1 MFWKGST
8 AREGLSGSASGW
20 LDPNRNI
27 FRKCR
32 SWEVSSRIRQAR
44 IGSAIF
50 FGVCVPHIVEREV
63 DLAADLSVRVIGNA
77 NTSGFRDPL

>member
-8 AREGLSGSASGW
+8 AMEGLSGSASGW

-32 SWEVSSRIRQAR
+32 SWEVFKPHTPSSHRLGDILWRLR
-44 IGSAIF
+44 T
-50 FGVCVPHIVEREV
+50 HIVEREV
-63 DLAADLSVRVIGNA
+63 DLAADLSVRVVGNA
-77 NTSGFRDPL
+77 NTSGFRHPL

>member
-8 AREGLSGSASGW
+8 AMEGLSGSASGW
-20 LDPNRNI
+20 LDPI
-27 FRKCR
+27 ETSFGSVEAGKF
-32 SWEVSSRIRQAR
+32 SSRIRQAR

-63 DLAADLSVRVIGNA
+63 DLAADLSVRVVGNA